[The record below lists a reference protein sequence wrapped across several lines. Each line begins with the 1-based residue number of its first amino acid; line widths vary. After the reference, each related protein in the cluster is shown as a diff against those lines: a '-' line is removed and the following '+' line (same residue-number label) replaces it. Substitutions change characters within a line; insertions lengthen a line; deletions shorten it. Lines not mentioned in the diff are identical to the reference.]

1 MLAKI
6 MAGIR
11 LLPSTMGGIVVKR
24 IVAIVMLSV
33 MVLMTGCGSKVPKN
47 TVKSIADLEGKKI
60 GVQLKTTGDIY
71 ASDIKDADVQ
81 RFNKGRD
88 AALALR
94 DGKIDAVMLD
104 DAPAKVFVEEF
115 DDLKLLDET
124 YADEEYGI
132 AINKKNTE
140 LLNQINQAL
149 EKLKSD
155 GTINQIANA
164 WLKDGETKTAYDGQ
178 TKDSY
183 AGGTLL
189 MVTNAEF
196 PPYESK
202 TEDGEI
208 IGIDVDIMKAVC
220 DELDR
225 KLQVEHTAFDSL
237 IASVERETA
246 DVAVAAMTITD
257 ERLEQVNFSDT
268 YMTAKQVIIVRK
280 D

>member
-1 MLAKI
+1 M
-6 MAGIR
+6 
-11 LLPSTMGGIVVKR
+11 KR

-33 MVLMTGCGSKVPKN
+33 MVLMTGCGSKIPKN

-71 ASDIKDADVQ
+71 SSDIKDADVQ

-88 AALALR
+88 AVVALR

-104 DAPAKVFVEEF
+104 DAPAKVFVKEF

-132 AINKKNTE
+132 AINKENTE

-164 WLKDGETKTAYDGQ
+164 WLQNGETESAYDGQ
-178 TKDSY
+178 TEDSY
-183 AGGTLL
+183 AGGTLM

-196 PPYESK
+196 PPYESRSA
-202 TEDGEI
+202 DGGI

-220 DELDR
+220 DELNR
-225 KLQVEHTAFDSL
+225 KLVVEHTAFDSL
-237 IASVERETA
+237 IASVERGTA

-268 YMTAKQVIIVRK
+268 YMTARQVIIVRK